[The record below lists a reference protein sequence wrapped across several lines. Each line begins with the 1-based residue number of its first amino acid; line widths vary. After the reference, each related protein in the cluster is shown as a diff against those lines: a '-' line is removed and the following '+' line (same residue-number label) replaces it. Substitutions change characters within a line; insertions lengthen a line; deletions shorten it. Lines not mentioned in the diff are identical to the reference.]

1 MSDCKL
7 DRRQMLKGVLLSA
20 ASVTTLQ
27 PQQSQ
32 SAELVKLTES
42 DPTAAALGYH
52 TNSKNVDVKKFPT
65 YKSTQNCANCV
76 QLQPGT
82 GNDRACNLFTGKLVN
97 VNGWCK
103 VWVLKPQ

>member
-7 DRRQMLKGVLLSA
+7 DRRQLLKGVLLSA
-20 ASVTTLQ
+20 TGAASLQ
-27 PQQSQ
+27 HEYSQ
-32 SAELVKLTES
+32 AADLVKLSES

-52 TNSKNVDVKKFPT
+52 SNAKTVDVKKFPT
-65 YKSTQNCANCV
+65 YKPNQNCANCV
-76 QLQPGT
+76 QLQPGS
-82 GNDRACNLFTGKLVN
+82 GNDRACNIFTGKLVS